1 MTIARILKNPLFGF
15 LLLGSVLF
23 LLDSLAGSDR
33 QSIVVSVA
41 QQQRLAALWETQT
54 GSVVTPE
61 QLDSLVKNWVEE
73 EVLYREAL
81 RLGLDHE
88 DSIVRRRLIQKLG
101 FIAESNSSTTK
112 PDLTLENYYQ
122 KNIQNYTLPERYTFE
137 QLYFESEADATV
149 ALLSINR
156 GDSSSE
162 LGEPSMLNSRYA
174 FRSALEID
182 TTFGSRFAEK
192 IAGIAVDLWQGPFSS
207 GLGFHLIQIIT
218 VHPEEVTPLAA
229 IQDRVEMDFQR
240 SQDEL
245 AKSEFITELADKY
258 SITIEPR

>member
-54 GSVVTPE
+54 GSEVTPE

-112 PDLTLENYYQ
+112 TDLTLENYYQ
-122 KNIQNYTLPERYTFE
+122 KKIKNHIQL
-137 QLYFESEADATV
+137 
-149 ALLSINR
+149 
-156 GDSSSE
+156 
-162 LGEPSMLNSRYA
+162 
-174 FRSALEID
+174 
-182 TTFGSRFAEK
+182 
-192 IAGIAVDLWQGPFSS
+192 
-207 GLGFHLIQIIT
+207 
-218 VHPEEVTPLAA
+218 
-229 IQDRVEMDFQR
+229 
-240 SQDEL
+240 
-245 AKSEFITELADKY
+245 
-258 SITIEPR
+258 